1 MTALMTK
8 AEFAR
13 LCQVSEPMMSPR
25 KYGPYLVMVRG
36 KVDARATL
44 MALEGRLDAAKW
56 RAARDKLDAADKAP
70 PPLLAA
76 PEKPAQAAAGDD
88 AGDDDDTLAEPKGWK
103 ARGDMFKAKEAEL
116 SYHERVGALVP
127 ADEVG
132 AGIEAVIADF
142 WTETER
148 RVKIDAAEIASELK
162 LDAERAAKLR
172 SLLIRKNRDQ
182 RADFARVCRAAE
194 KRFLASAEAVA

>member
-1 MTALMTK
+1 MNTMMTK

-13 LCQVSEPMMSPR
+13 LCRVSQPMMSPT
-25 KYGPYLVMVRG
+25 KYGPYLVMRG
-36 KVDARATL
+36 ELIAARETL
-44 MALEGRLDAAKW
+44 KALEGRLDTTKW
-56 RAARDKLDAADKAP
+56 REAMAKLDAADKAP

-76 PEKPAQAAAGDD
+76 PEKPPAASD
-88 AGDDDDTLAEPKGWK
+88 AIAADDDDLLAEPMGWK

-116 SYHERVGALVP
+116 SYHERVSALVP
-127 ADEVG
+127 SDEIA
-132 AGIEAVIADF
+132 AGVESVIADF

-194 KRFLASAEAVA
+194 KRFLAGAEAVA